1 MFGLHPKRNPHS
13 MANDI
18 AREIARRGFPA
29 EAKSV
34 TVMSA
39 MGDAQK
45 HAIVIP
51 GRGVAVVNND
61 LNIVVASSN
70 KPLPQA
76 PVFEYGN
83 AEAAA
88 ENVLRN
94 LPLPRESRRT
104 QL

>member
-1 MFGLHPKRNPHS
+1 MLWHKKKNPWS

-18 AREIARRGFPA
+18 AKEIGRRGFPA
-29 EAKSV
+29 EAKPV

-39 MGDAQK
+39 MGNVQK
-45 HAIVIP
+45 FAIVIP
-51 GRGVAVVNND
+51 GRGVAVINDD

-76 PVFEYGN
+76 PVFEYKN

-88 ENVLRN
+88 ENILRN
-94 LPLPRESRRT
+94 LPLS
-104 QL
+104 

>member
-1 MFGLHPKRNPHS
+1 MFGRRKESPES
-13 MANDI
+13 MANEI
-18 AREIARRGFPA
+18 ARDVARRGFA
-29 EAKSV
+29 AKAKPV

-39 MGDAQK
+39 MGNVHK

-51 GRGVAVVNND
+51 GRGVAVINND

-76 PVFEYGN
+76 PIFEYKN

-88 ENVLRN
+88 ENILRY
-94 LPLPRESRRT
+94 LPLP
-104 QL
+104 

>member
-1 MFGLHPKRNPHS
+1 MLWRKKGEPAA
-13 MANDI
+13 MTNDI
-18 AREIARRGFPA
+18 AKEIGRRGFPA
-29 EAKSV
+29 EAKPV

-39 MGDAQK
+39 MGNVQK

-51 GRGVAVVNND
+51 GRGVAVINND

-76 PVFEYGN
+76 PVFEYKN

-88 ENVLRN
+88 ENILRYM
-94 LPLPRESRRT
+94 PLP
-104 QL
+104 